1 MCNAR
6 VLEMAKLNGLSLQ
19 SSLILLIAPVL
30 FLLSKRSIS
39 CQLLF
44 LDNIKITGR
53 HVSYRKGVPFRLRT
67 CLLKLAV
74 LIEHIY
80 LFSMSLN
87 TCWCIMFVESL

>member
-44 LDNIKITGR
+44 LDIYKNN
-53 HVSYRKGVPFRLRT
+53 RT
-67 CLLKLAV
+67 SCEL
-74 LIEHIY
+74 
-80 LFSMSLN
+80 
-87 TCWCIMFVESL
+87 